1 MLCLWRGYF
10 NIKHQK
16 AEGTH
21 HQMKLML
28 RTPAQTTQGS
38 SHPQPL
44 LSHQKHVAALHPRH
58 RTAARGREEERS
70 PPTLFFVP
78 LFFFP
83 PSQEQKAGGNAAAPT
98 WPQVMSLHQ
107 DQQTGKGP
115 WVQCELSGPTSS
127 AQLTTHVLPTEG
139 HSAAHCG
146 IGAAM
151 LWPGGQAGRG
161 DHGTEH
167 APARSLCRVAN

>member
-21 HQMKLML
+21 HQMKLTL

-70 PPTLFFVP
+70 PPTLSFVP
-78 LFFFP
+78 LFFFS
-83 PSQEQKAGGNAAAPT
+83 PSREQKAGGNAAAPT

-115 WVQCELSGPTSS
+115 WVQCELSSPTSS
-127 AQLTTHVLPTEG
+127 CPADHTC
-139 HSAAHCG
+139 AAHR
-146 IGAAM
+146 GAQRCS
-151 LWPGGQAGRG
+151 LWHRSCHAVAGWAGR
-161 DHGTEH
+161 ER
-167 APARSLCRVAN
+167 RSRN